1 MGFDD
6 LYRKRQR
13 NLRKIKSEIKEL
25 EPLRFF
31 IVCREKNR

>member
-25 EPLRFF
+25 EPLRFL
-31 IVCREKNR
+31 IV